1 MTGSKADIG
10 GAYDRFAGEYDR
22 KLAGEQWMRDVLW
35 RHYLRLFQAGA
46 HVLDAGCGTGIDTVF
61 LASHGVRV
69 TAIDASAGMM
79 GALREKLRCA
89 SFSSL
94 VEARVEDIGDL
105 GSRPPLGLDGIV
117 SAYAALNTTDLDAFA
132 GNAARHLRP
141 GGRLL
146 CHMLARGDVW
156 QRLQRLRGHGV
167 HAPPRARDRTI
178 VVGGRAIEHVALTAG
193 EVYRRHFASR
203 FRPRRA
209 YGLGFLLPHRLGAR
223 LPRPLGDA
231 MGRLEHALGR
241 LPPMIDWSRFFVLD
255 LERVREQ

>member
-1 MTGSKADIG
+1 MTGSTADIG
-10 GAYDRFAGEYDR
+10 RAYDRFAGDYDR

-35 RHYLRLFQAGA
+35 RHYGRLFHAGA

-69 TAIDASAGMM
+69 TAIDASAGMVQ
-79 GALREKLRCA
+79 ALRDKLRGTPFA
-89 SFSSL
+89 SL

-141 GGRLL
+141 GGRLV

-156 QRLQRLRGHGV
+156 QRLQRVLGRGIHP
-167 HAPPRARDRTI
+167 PPRSRDRTI
-178 VVGGRAIEHVALTAG
+178 VVGDRPIEHVALTARQ
-193 EVYRRHFASR
+193 VYRRHFAAR
-203 FRPRRA
+203 FRRRDA
-209 YGLGFLLPHRLGAR
+209 YGLGFLLPHHLGVR
-223 LPRPLGDA
+223 LPRPLGGV
-231 MGRLEHALGR
+231 MGRLEQVLGR

-255 LERVREQ
+255 LERKR